1 MGRGLI
7 LRLFLQFLSEKWTS
21 VYPKV
26 YHLTPDKMSWADA
39 LTYCRTHHTDLA
51 LIQST
56 EENRAANNSYGY
68 WIGLIRSTGKW
79 SDNRTV
85 AFTAWSHELSGRKIY
100 HEPFCAAENV
110 HNTWEVFSC
119 QERRPFYCQGN
130 TLYTGTSSALL

>member
-1 MGRGLI
+1 PVETGCYSI
-7 LRLFLQFLSEKWTS
+7 VVIFFF
-21 VYPKV
+21 
-26 YHLTPDKMSWADA
+26 HLTPVEMSWDDA

-51 LIQST
+51 LIESA
-56 EENRAANNSYGY
+56 EENRAAANNVADETK
-68 WIGLIRSTGKW
+68 WIGLFRSTGKW

-85 AFTAWSHELSGRKIY
+85 AFTAWYHELSGRRIY

-130 TLYTGTSSALL
+130 TLYTGTSSALH